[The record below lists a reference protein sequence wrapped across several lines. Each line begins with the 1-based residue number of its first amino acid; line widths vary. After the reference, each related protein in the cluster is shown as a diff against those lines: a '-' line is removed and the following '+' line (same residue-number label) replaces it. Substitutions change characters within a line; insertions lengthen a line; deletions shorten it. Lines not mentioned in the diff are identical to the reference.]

1 MTPTDDA
8 SATRLLAD
16 YRQAG
21 GYGSTIPEIFE
32 RGPDSIAVID
42 VLAEWLIELETR
54 WPGPETEGRGLARST
69 LSNALG
75 GSKAAARKST
85 KAVPALISQF
95 DPNKEINPYT
105 RWAAGNAIYD
115 IPAGIQYFDQLAAIA
130 ADRSFGMERQL
141 VVNWLGKSQHPDA
154 AAIAVAQLD
163 EEIVRGHALE
173 ALARLRAQ
181 GVSKQVEPFL
191 SSKNK
196 WWRRTAERIVRYDQG

>member
-8 SATRLLAD
+8 SAARLLAD

-21 GYGSTIPEIFE
+21 GPGSTIPEIFD
-32 RGPDSIAVID
+32 RGTDSIAVIE

-54 WPGPETEGRGLARST
+54 WPGPETEGRNLARKT

-75 GSKAAARKST
+75 GNKVARKSKT
-85 KAVPALISQF
+85 AVPALISQF

-115 IPAGIQYFDQLAAIA
+115 IPAGKQYFDQLAAIA

-141 VVNWLGKSQHPDA
+141 VVNWLGKSQHPNA

-191 SSKNK
+191 TSKNK
-196 WWRRTAERIVRYDQG
+196 WWRRVAERVVRYDQG